1 MSLPAAYAPLSMSMI
16 ITELGYGGGLTNIS
30 LSGSE
35 TGLYGAINTS
45 SPSYPDGVSP
55 FAISEW
61 YSYNHSASYA
71 GSWQTGSITLPLFV
85 TYPKTFTVTLNSAA
99 PFDLYLGTSIAGAW
113 TDAVNV
119 PNSGTWTA
127 GLTAAYYTV
136 SSGSTTGGTSSTVID
151 DATGVALSQTT
162 QKITEF
168 FPTGSDINGDYLMI
182 TYGYSGSNYDM
193 KLYIGP

>member
-1 MSLPAAYAPLSMSMI
+1 MLPAAYAPLSMSMI
-16 ITELGYGGGLTNIS
+16 ITELGYGGALTNIS

-35 TGLYGAINTS
+35 TGEYGPINNQQVS
-45 SPSYPDGVSP
+45 RPNGISP

-71 GSWQTGSITLPLFV
+71 GSWQTGSIELPV
-85 TYPKTFTVTLNSAA
+85 TTYPKTFTVTLNSAA

-136 SSGSTTGGTSSTVID
+136 SSGSTTGGASSIVID
-151 DATGVALSQTT
+151 NATGVALNQST

-168 FPTGSDINGDYLMI
+168 FPTGSDINGDYLII
-182 TYGYSGSNYDM
+182 TYTYSGSNYDM
-193 KLYIGP
+193 RLYIGP